1 MAWSG
6 VQKAKALEEVGAL
19 TASGMQAKVAVEV
32 VSKRT
37 GVPVRTLESW
47 HWPSKRKEDASPPKA
62 ALIAL
67 TEKEDSPPKA
77 ALIAL
82 LKRAA
87 EQGND
92 VTIQGLD
99 FNRTPAR
106 PDLWVD
112 LARDRGMNDME
123 VLGALCI
130 ALYDEAARLK
140 GHCDRMDMILRA
152 QL

>member
-67 TEKEDSPPKA
+67 
-77 ALIAL
+77 

-87 EQGND
+87 EQGNN
-92 VTIQGLD
+92 VTVEGLD
-99 FNRTPAR
+99 FNRTPVR
-106 PDLWVD
+106 PDIWID
-112 LARDRGMNDME
+112 RARDRHGLNDME
-123 VLGALCI
+123 VLSALCI